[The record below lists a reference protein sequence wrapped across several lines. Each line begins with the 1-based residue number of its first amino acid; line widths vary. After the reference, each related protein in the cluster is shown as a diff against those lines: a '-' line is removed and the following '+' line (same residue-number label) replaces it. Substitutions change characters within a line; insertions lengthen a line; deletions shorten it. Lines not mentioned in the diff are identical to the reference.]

1 MSPAVQAALRRLW
14 WSLLISSIFAF
25 VVSEVSYQLV
35 KDRSERP
42 PQTVEILIPA
52 GTAAKIANGDE
63 GPTLPEMRFVEG
75 DTLLVRNLDEVSHQ
89 LGPLWVLP
97 GSSSRLTLDRPSQ
110 YTMECSFQQSR
121 SLGIDVLPRAKTS
134 DRIFGIISVGF
145 PTWILLWLYWLV
157 AKPLSGSENEK
168 MLSEAG

>member
-14 WSLLISSIFAF
+14 WSFLISCVFAF
-25 VVSEVSYQLV
+25 AVSEISYQLV

-42 PQTVEILIPA
+42 PQTVEIIIPL
-52 GTAAKIANGDE
+52 GTAARIANGEE
-63 GPTLPEMRFVEG
+63 GPSLPEMRFVEG

-97 GSSSRLTLDRPSQ
+97 DSSSRMTLDRPSQ

-121 SLGIDVLPRAKTS
+121 SLGIDVLPRAKAS
-134 DRIFGIISVGF
+134 DRVFGIISIGL
-145 PTWILLWLYWLV
+145 PTWILLWLYTLV
-157 AKPLSGSENEK
+157 VKPLPGSDPEPIVN
-168 MLSEAG
+168 EAG

>member
-25 VVSEVSYQLV
+25 AVSEVSYQMV

-42 PQTVEILIPA
+42 PQTVEILVPA
-52 GTAAKIANGDE
+52 GTAARIANGE
-63 GPTLPEMRFVEG
+63 NGPSLPEMRFVEG
-75 DTLLVRNLDEVSHQ
+75 DILLVRNLDEVSHQ

-97 GSSSRLTLDRPSQ
+97 GSTSRMTLDRPSQ

-121 SLGIDVLPRAKTS
+121 SLGIDVLPRAKAS
-134 DRIFGIISVGF
+134 DRVFGIISIGF
-145 PTWILLWLYWLV
+145 PTWILLWLYTLV
-157 AKPLSGSENEK
+157 VKPLPGSETENAV
-168 MLSEAG
+168 SEVG